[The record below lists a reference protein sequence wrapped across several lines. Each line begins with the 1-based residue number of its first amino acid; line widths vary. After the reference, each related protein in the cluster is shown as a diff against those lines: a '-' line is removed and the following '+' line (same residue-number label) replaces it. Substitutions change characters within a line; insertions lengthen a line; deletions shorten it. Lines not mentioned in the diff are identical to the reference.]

1 MSINIPA
8 FISSLGIMV
17 EGWLGIFI
25 VMGVIIAVVHGLNK
39 FGNEMEATR
48 KSLESVVNHVEK
60 IGTRTRAVERKLRS
74 VHELTAEETQ
84 KYFPINDAF
93 DSDDE

>member
-17 EGWLGIFI
+17 EGWLGIFL

-39 FGNEMEATR
+39 FGNELEA
-48 KSLESVVNHVEK
+48 KMKNKE
-60 IGTRTRAVERKLRS
+60 
-74 VHELTAEETQ
+74 
-84 KYFPINDAF
+84 
-93 DSDDE
+93 

>member
-39 FGNEMEATR
+39 FGSAGNNQA
-48 KSLESVVNHVEK
+48 
-60 IGTRTRAVERKLRS
+60 
-74 VHELTAEETQ
+74 AEQAGITQ
-84 KYFPINDAF
+84 H
-93 DSDDE
+93 SWQLSSR